1 MAIAMHRLRRLFW
14 LLALVAAATHAQSFN
29 ERHARALDA
38 RPDRLQQDGQTQPAR
53 TPTPQQWMREQQ
65 DAARVSEQ
73 LLDQAE
79 HLHGLLPQ
87 YLFLRERH
95 DSDSG
100 RAFRAIFGQY
110 LGWYQTF
117 VGDYPGAERSF
128 SIAQPLQPDDAP
140 SPLAAPGVWRARP
153 APDSIAR
160 LAEGRRAVF
169 FNESHNAPLTRTLTV
184 RLLARLRAEGYD
196 TFAAETLYHADSAAQ
211 MQRGYPVAASG
222 FYTRE
227 PIYAYMVRQA
237 LTLGYRV
244 IAYEAE
250 SDAKGDARE
259 REQAENLYRRA
270 FSGHPDARLVV
281 NAGYAHIQKQGEYLG
296 GRSMVEHFMRISGID
311 PLCVEQTMLYG
322 RLDPADD
329 HPYWTAV
336 MQAQT
341 PTQPIVFENAQGR
354 PWSLRRGQYDLSVFF
369 PPQHLV
375 GGRPTWL
382 ALGSMRRPY
391 PVSAQEY
398 CRNDLPCLLEARAMN
413 DPHAAVPFDR
423 VLLTAQ
429 QPVSALWL
437 PPGRYRLSV
446 RDRDD
451 ALLRRS
457 HIRVD
462 RIAPAP
468 AASTRK
474 TAPGALPGV
483 D

>member
-1 MAIAMHRLRRLFW
+1 MAIVVRRLRRVFW
-14 LLALVAAATHAQSFN
+14 LLALAAAATHAQASS
-29 ERHARALDA
+29 ERGTRALDA
-38 RPDRLQQDGQTQPAR
+38 HPDRQQQGGQTRPAR
-53 TPTPQQWMREQQ
+53 TPSPQQWLREQQ
-65 DAARVSEQ
+65 DAARASEQ

-87 YLFLRERH
+87 YLFLRERY

-110 LGWYQTF
+110 FGWYQTF
-117 VGDYPGAERSF
+117 VGDYLGAERSF

-140 SPLAAPGVWRARP
+140 SPLAAPGIWRARP

-169 FNESHNAPLTRTLTV
+169 FNEGHNAPLTRTLTV
-184 RLLARLRAEGYD
+184 QLLARLRAEGYD
-196 TFAAETLYHADSAAQ
+196 TFAAETLYHDDSAAL
-211 MQRGYPVAASG
+211 MQRGYPIAVSG

-237 LTLGYRV
+237 LALGYRV

-250 SDAKGDARE
+250 SGVRGDARE

-296 GRSMVEHFMRISGID
+296 GRSMAEHFMRISGID

-322 RLDPADD
+322 RLDPAED
-329 HPYWTAV
+329 HPYWSAV
-336 MQAQT
+336 MQALA
-341 PTQPIVFENAQGR
+341 PAQPIVFENAQGR
-354 PWSLRRGQYDLSVFF
+354 PWSPRRQQYDLSVFF
-369 PPQHLV
+369 PPQHYV
-375 GGRPTWL
+375 DGRPTWL
-382 ALGSMRRPY
+382 ALGDMRRPY
-391 PVSAQEY
+391 PVAAQEY
-398 CRNDLPCLLEARAMN
+398 YRNDMPCLLEARAMN
-413 DPHAAVPFDR
+413 DSHAAVPFDR

-429 QPVSALWL
+429 QPASALWL
-437 PPGRYRLSV
+437 SPGRYRLSV

-451 ALLRRS
+451 ALLRRF

-462 RIAPAP
+462 RAAP
-468 AASTRK
+468 AAASARNT
-474 TAPGALPGV
+474 TADAGSGA